1 MNIGDL
7 DVGANNVAVTAKV
20 KEITDIRDVQTKYG
34 PNTVADA
41 IIDDDTGTIKLVLWG
56 KQIGLVK
63 PGLRISLTGGYVK
76 EWRGEKQ
83 LGIGK
88 TGSIKVVEAQPEAK
102 APKEEVEEE
111 IEEAPIDTEEGEEEE
126 EV

>member
-41 IIDDDTGTIKLVLWG
+41 IIEDETGSIKLVLWG
-56 KQIGLVK
+56 KQIDQVK
-63 PGLRISLTGGYVK
+63 AGSSISLTGGYVK

-83 LGIGK
+83 LGVGK
-88 TGSIKVVEAQPEAK
+88 TGSIKAVQAPSEAEGP
-102 APKEEVEEE
+102 EEE
-111 IEEAPIDTEEGEEEE
+111 AIEEEDAPVDSDEGAEEE

>member
-1 MNIGDL
+1 MSIGDL
-7 DVGANNVAVTAKV
+7 EVGANNVSLTAKV
-20 KEITDIRDVQTKYG
+20 IEIMDVRDVQTKYG

-41 IIDDDTGTIKLVLWG
+41 IIDDGTGTIKLVLWG
-56 KQIGLVK
+56 KQIAQVK
-63 PGLRISLTGGYVK
+63 AGAQISLTGGYVK
-76 EWRGEKQ
+76 EWREEKQ

-88 TGSIKVVEAQPEAK
+88 AGSIKVVEGQPEAK

-111 IEEAPIDTEEGEEEE
+111 IEETQIDSDEGEEEE